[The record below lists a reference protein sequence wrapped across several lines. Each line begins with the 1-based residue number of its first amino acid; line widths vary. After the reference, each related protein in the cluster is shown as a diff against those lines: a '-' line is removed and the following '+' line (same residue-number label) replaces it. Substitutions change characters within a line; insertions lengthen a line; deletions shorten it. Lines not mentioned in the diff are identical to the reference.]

1 MDLPLYFRV
10 LGRHRKVL
18 VIGFLAAVLLSTLA
32 YYRVSWNGVTPK
44 LTPRK
49 AEVWQSQA
57 QVFLTQNGFPA
68 GSRTQFGAAGQFNG
82 LASLYAQLAQSD
94 EVLARIKTNGG
105 PLDGSFQAIPVTDAS
120 QSALPIVALFG
131 KAATAGAAQTTL
143 RRGLAG
149 FLAYVRSSQEAAGI
163 PVKQRIDLQILN
175 APGQAALIE
184 PRKKTLPIVVFLA
197 ILMATLATA
206 FILENRRRS
215 AAVEGVGE
223 AIPELRPARPADVAI
238 EPQRPSDPPEP
249 APELKP
255 TPVPDPGL
263 APEPELDEEP
273 DVTRVRRW
281 A

>member
-32 YYRVSWNGVTPK
+32 YYQVSFNGVTPK

-49 AEVWQSQA
+49 AQVWQSQA

-94 EVLARIKTNGG
+94 EVLARIKANGG
-105 PLDGSFQAIPVTDAS
+105 PLDGSFQAIPVSDSS
-120 QSALPIVALFG
+120 QAPLPIVALFG
-131 KAATAGAAQTTL
+131 KAATAPEAQTTL
-143 RRGLAG
+143 ARGLAG

-163 PVKQRIDLQILN
+163 PTKQRIDLQILN
-175 APGQAALIE
+175 APGQAILVE

-197 ILMATLATA
+197 LFMATIATA
-206 FILENRRRS
+206 FIFENKRRS
-215 AAVEGVGE
+215 AHGE
-223 AIPELRPARPADVAI
+223 EAGDAIQELRSARPADAVLD
-238 EPQRPSDPPEP
+238 QRPSEPAEP

-263 APEPELDEEP
+263 APEPEFDEEP